1 MPCHFESVTC
11 NFELMD
17 ACEKRIILREIR
29 DIAMLIL
36 AGFMMTVTG
45 FSCSNCEFNSGIFW
59 IITSFSSLV
68 WVILWKGNDYIGQ
81 YISSKIPW
89 LRYPVQR
96 FFIGIVATIGFTLLA
111 IYLLG
116 LAYTAVFDI
125 NLSQNVY
132 FSIIITVI
140 VSLFLHSRAF
150 LLNWR
155 KTSIDAERLQKENIM
170 AKYES
175 LKNQVNPHFL
185 FNSLN
190 ALSNLVY
197 EDQDKAVKFIKQLS
211 EVYRYVLDTREKEV
225 VPLEDEMRFLRSYL
239 FLQQIRF
246 GDKLVVEFDIR
257 DPGNIRIAP
266 LALQMLLENAIK
278 HNIVSDEDPLLIRV
292 YSNSHYIIVE
302 NNIQKK
308 VMLGEPSMG
317 VGLENIC
324 RRYEFLSNIKVEV
337 IQDQSR
343 FLVKLPVLTGAAA

>member
-1 MPCHFESVTC
+1 LSEV
-11 NFELMD
+11 
-17 ACEKRIILREIR
+17 R
-29 DIAMLIL
+29 DVVLLIL
-36 AGFMMTVTG
+36 AGFVMTVTG
-45 FSCSNCEFNSGIFW
+45 LSCSNCAFNSGIFW
-59 IITSFSSLV
+59 IVTSFTSLV
-68 WVILWKGNDYIGQ
+68 WVILWKGNDYIGDF
-81 YISSKIPW
+81 ISTKISW
-89 LRYPVQR
+89 LHYPVQR

-116 LAYTAVFDI
+116 AIYGFIFAI
-125 NLSQNVY
+125 NMAQNVY
-132 FSIIITVI
+132 FSIIITI
-140 VSLFLHSRAF
+140 IISLFLHGRAF
-150 LLNWR
+150 LINWR
-155 KTSIDAERLQKENIM
+155 KTSIDAEKLQKENIM

-225 VPLEDEMRFLRSYL
+225 VPLEDEIRFLRSYL

-246 GDKLVVEFDIR
+246 GSKLMVEFDIK
-257 DPGNIRIAP
+257 DPASVRIAP

-278 HNIVSDEDPLLIRV
+278 HNIVSEEDPLLIRV
-292 YSNSHYIIVE
+292 YSNNHYIIVE

-308 VMLGEPSMG
+308 AMLGEPSMG

-324 RRYEFLSNIKVEV
+324 RRYEFLSNVKVEV
-337 IQDQSR
+337 IQDESR
-343 FLVKLPVLTGAAA
+343 FQVKLPVLTGAAA